1 MTELI
6 VSLGKSFVRYHVSKS
21 SYAPMAQV
29 PSKGTLQLMEF
40 RVHRL
45 WKAND
50 PGTKAC
56 TTILGHLYVN
66 SGGFIAILREDLFDH
81 RFLCGAALCSP

>member
-1 MTELI
+1 
-6 VSLGKSFVRYHVSKS
+6 
-21 SYAPMAQV
+21 MAQV

-66 SGGFIAILREDLFDH
+66 SGGFIAILREDLFDL
-81 RFLCGAALCSP
+81 RFLRRSTLFAIVERVWRGQGRIYRYV